1 MLRCCI
7 AVACFMSLA
16 VQSANAQPPSEQD
29 ATAIKAGLADLQAA
43 VAELKQKNKDAR
55 LVADVEVFVKGVEWA
70 LRHEEFYLPPPP
82 KDGSKPKTEPRS
94 KYPLYALNAIKTGLR
109 RAEELE
115 NGKPS
120 WTTQTGKTIRGY
132 VSRVDGPVQPY

>member
-16 VQSANAQPPSEQD
+16 VQSANAQLPSEQE
-29 ATAIKAGLADLQAA
+29 AAAIKAGLADLQKA

-55 LVADVEVFVKGVEWA
+55 LVADVEVFAKGVEWA

-82 KDGSKPKTEPRS
+82 KAGSKPMTEPKS
-94 KYPLYALNAIKTGLR
+94 KYPQYALNSVKSCLR
-109 RAEELE
+109 RAEQL
-115 NGKPS
+115 
-120 WTTQTGKTIRGY
+120 
-132 VSRVDGPVQPY
+132 